1 MTRTKASRGVQGIA
15 AIAAIGVLAAAGA
28 AGCTGSQWPASPVVV
43 SEVARFDGARGQ
55 MSEGVAVREG
65 TAYLGYVASG
75 EVVAVDLESGAVT
88 PYASLPQ
95 PVAGKG
101 FVAGLAVHGD
111 DLYAALVSFV
121 PEVQAGI
128 YRMTG
133 AGGPAQLFAKHD
145 EMAFPNGMAFDDA
158 GQMYV
163 TDSAAGAIFRVST
176 TGEVTRWL
184 ADPLLTGGKDSCGA
198 GNGVGVPF
206 DIGANGIVIDGE
218 TMFVTNTDRAQV
230 VRIQIQKDGG
240 AGAPR
245 LLVPPSCD
253 ELSGADGL
261 ALAPDGDLIVAV
273 NHLNKLMRVDREGH
287 VTQLASGG
295 PLDFPAS
302 LVFAGD
308 ALYIS
313 NFAFLD
319 AKRPALLRIP

>member
-1 MTRTKASRGVQGIA
+1 MTRTNASNRKQGIA
-15 AIAAIGVLAAAGA
+15 ATAALGILACA
-28 AGCTGSQWPASPVVV
+28 AGCGSQWPASPLAV
-43 SEVARFDGARGQ
+43 SEVTRLDGGKGQ
-55 MSEGVAVREG
+55 MSEGLAVRGG

-75 EVVAVDLESGAVT
+75 EVVAVNIDSGAVE
-88 PYASLPQ
+88 PYGSLPQ

-101 FVAGLAVHGD
+101 FVAGLAVRGD

-133 AGGPAQLFAKHD
+133 AGGPAQLFAKHA

-198 GNGVGVPF
+198 GKGVGVPF
-206 DIGANGIVIDGE
+206 DIGANGIVIDDH
-218 TMFVTNTDRAQV
+218 TMFVSNTDRAEIL
-230 VRIQIQKDGG
+230 RIEIQKDGS
-240 AGAPR
+240 AGAPGV
-245 LLVPPSCD
+245 LVPPNCA

-273 NHLNKLMRVDREGH
+273 NHLNKLVRVDREGG
-287 VTQLASGG
+287 VTPLASGD

-302 LVFAGD
+302 LAFAGD
-308 ALYIS
+308 GLYIS

-319 AKRPALLRIP
+319 AKRPALLLIR